1 MNTLLVIATLLIAH
15 AVLGYCG
22 DDEDNFR
29 QYDCPYMW
37 MMMNAGP
44 QPTGLDPFVLLL
56 LGIGIVLLSRELM
69 IVPWAATDG
78 SPHSLKVTDTN
89 EELVEAM

>member
-1 MNTLLVIATLLIAH
+1 MNTPLLIAALLIAH

-22 DDEDNFR
+22 DNEDNYR

-44 QPTGLDPFVLLL
+44 QLTGLDPLVLLC
-56 LGIGIVLLSRELM
+56 LGIGTVLLSRELM
-69 IVPWAATDG
+69 TASWVATDRP
-78 SPHSLKVTDTN
+78 SCSKKTADAIQ
-89 EELVEAM
+89 ELLETM